1 MHVNIC
7 APMCEDQRRASG
19 VFLIRSLL
27 YILEIGSLTVTIK
40 VTIVVV
46 KHID

>member
-1 MHVNIC
+1 
-7 APMCEDQRRASG
+7 MCEDQRQESG

-27 YILEIGSLTVTIK
+27 YILETGSLTVIIK
-40 VTIVVV
+40 VTIAVE